1 MRLSEYK
8 WVEAKPSLQKNCE
21 HSLIVR
27 RLGLQDYEPIWKTMR
42 YLAEHPN
49 ASRGDEIWLLSHKP
63 IFTLGQ
69 AADRSNVLNAG
80 DIPVVNIDR
89 GGQVTYHGPGQ
100 LVAYV
105 LLDVK
110 KRKMGVRELVTKLEN
125 SMVNALRAF
134 NIEAKTI
141 PRSPGVYVKNAKIGA
156 LGLRIKNGR
165 SYHGL
170 SLNVDMDLGPFSRI
184 NPCGFKDLAVTQ
196 VVDHVLKKESL
207 IRDFSNVLSDSL
219 LEELGYYAYYRSKTA
234 D

>member
-1 MRLSEYK
+1 MRLSDYN

-27 RLGLQDYEPIWKTMR
+27 RLGLQDYEPIWKSMR
-42 YLAEHPN
+42 YLAEHPTD
-49 ASRGDEIWLLSHKP
+49 SRGDEIWLLSHKP

-69 AADRSNVLNAG
+69 AADRSNVLDAG
-80 DIPVVNIDR
+80 GIPVVNIDR

-110 KRKMGVRELVTKLEN
+110 RRKIGVRDLVTKLEN
-125 SMVNALRAF
+125 SMVNALSAF
-134 NIEAKTI
+134 NIQAETI
-141 PRSPGVYVKNAKIGA
+141 PKSPGVYVKNAKIGA

-170 SLNVDMDLGPFSRI
+170 SLNIDMDLKPFSRI

-196 VVDHVLKKESL
+196 VADHVLKTDSL
-207 IRDFSNVLSDSL
+207 VRDFSKVLSDSL
-219 LEELGYYAYYRSKTA
+219 LEELGYYAYYRSKRFN
-234 D
+234 